1 LRKPAVETTRLGIPF
16 LIKGLLIGLSIA
28 APLGPIG
35 ILCINRTLTAGPR
48 MGFICGL
55 GAAAADALYAL
66 AGAVALSVIGQWII
80 DDRTALRVVG
90 GIFLV
95 YLGARTFMRPA
106 IVAPPPARTAML
118 LPPGAHAAFMSTF
131 LLTLANPMTM
141 LSFAAIFAGLGVAP
155 VGTAPGM
162 IQGADS
168 AAAALV
174 LGVFVGSALWWLVL
188 SSVIGRLRHYI
199 GVHTLT
205 VINRV
210 CGTVLTA
217 FGLYAMASLLPLL

>member
-1 LRKPAVETTRLGIPF
+1 METKSLGISF

-35 ILCINRTLTAGPR
+35 ILCINRTFTEGPR

-80 DDRTALRVVG
+80 DDRTALRVIG

-106 IVAPPPARTAML
+106 IVVPAAARSPTL

-131 LLTLANPMTM
+131 LLTLANPVTM
-141 LSFAAIFAGLGVAP
+141 LSFAAVFAGLGVAP
-155 VGTAPGM
+155 VGTVPGM

-174 LGVFVGSALWWLVL
+174 LGVFLGSALWWLTL

-199 GVHTLT
+199 GARTLA

-217 FGLYAMASLLPLL
+217 FGLYAMASLLPPL